1 MMILNNLKTRI
12 ALWYTTL
19 FTLVLSIS
27 LLASYKI
34 VSYQLKNDIISELT
48 TKAEIINNAFYK
60 DRSEEHID
68 EENHEELH
76 GEHKERSTKRIK
88 KDLPKTFDLDRA
100 RLITEYTDNN
110 YLIVVTKNSQIQY
123 ISERYNNILN
133 NGLFSNTKGNIEING
148 DSFTYLTLIR
158 DEYKIVIGY
167 RLSSIKNIQS
177 RLINIFYIIFP
188 ISLLLSILSGM
199 FITQRTMNVINRI
212 TNTAKSI
219 TSTNLSERIKSSK
232 GNDEISKLINTL
244 NKMINRLER
253 SFEQTRQFSH
263 DAAHEIRTPL
273 TIIRGEIE
281 YIIENESGNKETIT
295 KLENILEEVHYMSA
309 ISERLLMIHNMD
321 TNNIRYHFDDINLS
335 ELLNDIYQ
343 DAEILSADKDITI
356 YSYIEPDITYRGN
369 KELLTRMFWNIIENS
384 IKYNKNGGTTSI
396 HLQKDNDIISV
407 SIKDSG
413 IGIPNKD
420 INRIFDRFYR
430 VDKSRARKLG
440 GSGLGLSICKWIVD
454 LHNGNITVNSQ
465 IDKGSEFIINLYKK
479 S

>member
-1 MMILNNLKTRI
+1 MILNNLKTRI